1 MHVLIRRATLSDA
14 DRVAELYVR
23 ARRASAIAGAI
34 PQPVH
39 NDEEI
44 ALWVTNHVVPKLD
57 LWLAERASGALAG
70 MLALDNDWI
79 DQLFVDPE
87 LTRLGIGGQ
96 LIAAAKRERPDG
108 LRLWTF
114 VSNENAQHFYLR
126 HGFQEVERTD
136 GSQNEEGAPD
146 IQYAWAPA

>member
-1 MHVLIRRATLSDA
+1 
-14 DRVAELYVR
+14 
-23 ARRASAIAGAI
+23 
-34 PQPVH
+34 VH